1 MQMLKISTNQNEYRF
16 ILDNL
21 REEDKQEL
29 YLLWGNNWYDSA
41 LQSLKDTEVLV
52 FCGKNK
58 TGEIVPV
65 AMGGFH
71 PVLNKKCKIACVWL
85 LSTRFVKYNK
95 TSLMR
100 VIKQQVL
107 KASLNYEIMYN
118 FIYSSNFLAKM
129 WLKKLGFCF
138 DNPKPKNIKLKSEFE
153 FFYKVNTK

>member
-1 MQMLKISTNQNEYRF
+1 MLKISKNQNEYRF

-29 YLLWGNNWYDSA
+29 YLLWGNDWYDLA
-41 LQSLKDTEVLV
+41 LQSLKDAEVLV
-52 FCGKNK
+52 FWGRNK

-65 AMGGFH
+65 AMGGFY
-71 PVLNKKCKIACVWL
+71 PVLNKQCKMACVWL
-85 LSTRFVKYNK
+85 LSTMFVKYNK

-107 KASLNYEIMYN
+107 KASLDYKIMYN
-118 FIYSSNFLAKM
+118 FICSSNSQAKM

-138 DNPKPKNIKLKSEFE
+138 DNPKPQNITLKSEFE